1 MPGRAKSIGEEFPPA
16 GVVKM
21 KTLKEMINNNA
32 RRYRDRTAFIFE
44 GTSCTFGQVNQRI
57 NSLLNALSDLGVHKG
72 DRVGILAYNCPQC
85 FEVFGLAKAGVVCV
99 PLNYRSVGRE
109 LAYLINNSQV
119 NTLILASDF
128 VDVVNSI
135 RPQLAGVSSFI
146 CLDAQAEGMLDYEQL
161 IDSHPP
167 DEPGDEVGPSDPA
180 ALYYTS
186 GTTGYP
192 KGAIHTHRSLLA
204 EIAVHHDS
212 FSTDDVVLC
221 VMPFFHVG
229 GSAAH
234 LFPAFTY
241 GATCVIQRMFD
252 ETQVLDAVERH
263 KITYV
268 GLVPAMI
275 IRLLEHPELDKRDLS
290 SLRTIMYVGAP
301 MPLDALRRGLERFG
315 PVFSQLFGQT
325 ETLNVAVLRKEDHKL
340 EGSAKEV
347 RRLNSAGKPLGQGE
361 MRIVDGQGHDV
372 PLGEAGEILACS
384 DRMMAGYWRMPEETA
399 RTITDGWLHTGDVG
413 MMDEDGYIYLVDRK
427 KDMIISGGENIYSRE
442 VEEVLYTHPSILE
455 AAVVG
460 VPDEKWGESVKAVVV
475 LKQGAGASEE
485 EIIDFCKER
494 LASYKKPR
502 SVEFR
507 DNLPKTG
514 SGKIKKGEI
523 REEYWKDQERKI
535 H

>member
-1 MPGRAKSIGEEFPPA
+1 MSGRAEWIGEELPPA
-16 GVVKM
+16 GVEMM

-32 RRYRDRTAFIFE
+32 QRYGDRTAFVFE
-44 GTSCTFGQVNQRI
+44 GTSYTFGQVNRRI
-57 NSLLNALSDLGVHKG
+57 NSLLNALSDLGLRKG

-85 FEVFGLAKAGVVCV
+85 FEVFGLSKAGVVCV

-109 LAYLINNSQV
+109 LDYLINNSEISV
-119 NTLILASDF
+119 LILQSDF
-128 VDVVNSI
+128 LDVVNSI
-135 RPQLAGVSSFI
+135 RPQLDGVRNLI
-146 CLDAQAEGMLDYEQL
+146 CLDRQVEGMRNYEQL
-161 IDSHPP
+161 IEAYPP
-167 DEPGDEVGPSDPA
+167 DEPSEDVGPDDPA

-186 GTTGYP
+186 GTTGHP

-204 EIAVHHDS
+204 EIAVHQDS

-241 GATCVIQRMFD
+241 GASCVLHRTFD
-252 ETQVLDAVERH
+252 ETAVLEAIERH

-275 IRLLEHPELDKRDLS
+275 IRLLEHPDLVQYDVS

-340 EGSAKEV
+340 EGTTDEV
-347 RRLNSAGKPLGQGE
+347 RRLKSAGKPLGQGE
-361 MRIVDGQGHDV
+361 MRIVDSRGRDV
-372 PLGEAGEILACS
+372 ALGEAGEILACS
-384 DRMMAGYWRMPEETA
+384 TRMMSGYWRMPEETA

-413 MMDEDGYIYLVDRK
+413 MMDEDGYVYLVDRS

-442 VEEVLYTHPSILE
+442 VEEALYTHPCILE

-475 LKQGAGASEE
+475 LKEGAEASEE

-502 SVEFR
+502 SVDFR
-507 DNLPKTG
+507 DSFPKTG

-523 REEYWKDQERKI
+523 REDYWKGQERRI